1 VGQHIALTP
10 AEPRYWEIITLPE
23 SFVAPKPDLETAG
36 DRYAYRASLIGS
48 AHTFELTDE
57 DLSWHVGSRSGV
69 WPLAS
74 IASIRLSYRPI
85 SMQSRR
91 FRADIETAGG
101 ERLAVLST
109 TWQTV
114 ALMAPQ
120 DRDYRAFLTRLH
132 HRLAQAGSR
141 AVLTAGLR
149 PPVYATAIVLLVLL
163 AIAMT
168 GLLARAVAT
177 GEFAGSLFL
186 VGFAA
191 LFAWQVGGFIRRNRP
206 RSYSFDDLPK
216 DLLP

>member
-1 VGQHIALTP
+1 V
-10 AEPRYWEIITLPE
+10 PE
-23 SFVAPKPDLETAG
+23 QLDVHGPDLETAG

-48 AHTFELTDE
+48 AHAFELNDE
-57 DLSWHVGSRSGV
+57 GLSWHAGSRSGV

-91 FRADIETAGG
+91 FRADIETGKG
-101 ERLAVLST
+101 EQIAVLST

-120 DRDYRAFLTRLH
+120 DRDYRVFITRLH
-132 HRLAQAGSR
+132 HRLAQAGSH
-141 AVLTAGLR
+141 AVLTGGLR
-149 PPVYATAIVLLVLL
+149 PPVYAAAVALLVLL
-163 AIAMT
+163 AIAMA

-186 VGFAA
+186 VGFTA

-206 RSYSFDDLPK
+206 RPYSFDDLPK